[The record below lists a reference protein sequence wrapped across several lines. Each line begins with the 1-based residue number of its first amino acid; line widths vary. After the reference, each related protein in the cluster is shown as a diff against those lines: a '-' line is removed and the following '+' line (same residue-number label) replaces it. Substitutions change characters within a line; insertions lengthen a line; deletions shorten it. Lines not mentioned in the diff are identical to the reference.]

1 MPDVFANITKVPSE
15 MLDVIA
21 NVLET
26 RAAIPSQQDMISSY
40 LGEIELPE
48 NSRVL
53 EVGCGTGPICRAL
66 AAIQNVKEVIGIDPS
81 EHLLSKA
88 KELSGSLDGISYQ
101 EGDGKKLDFEDNSFD
116 VVILHTTLTH
126 VPGPEDILSE
136 AYRVLKPGGW
146 LGVCDGDFDT
156 ATLRLSSSDPL
167 QACCESFVEN
177 FVNDRYLVRKMSAL
191 VQQAGFEVQPLKSY
205 GLVETLS
212 PGLTMSWIDRGADAL
227 VQNGTISSE
236 LGEALKKE
244 GRQRAVQGG
253 FLATWHMPALLL
265 RPQCSNHNVG
275 QPPHNKQMQ
284 SDAAKAAPLMRGVRR
299 PTQKA
304 HKNQNHLRPG
314 ETNDD

>member
-1 MPDVFANITKVPSE
+1 MPDVFANITRVPPE

-26 RAAIPSQQDMISSY
+26 RAAIPSQQEMINSY
-40 LGEIELPE
+40 LGEIEFPE

-53 EVGCGTGPICRAL
+53 EVGCGTGPICRTL
-66 AAIQNVKEVIGIDPS
+66 ASIPNVSEVIGIDPS

-88 KELSGSLDGISYQ
+88 KEISKGLEGISYQ
-101 EGDGKKLDFEDNSFD
+101 AGDGRKLDFEDNTFD
-116 VVILHTTLTH
+116 AVILHTILTH

-136 AYRVLKPGGW
+136 VHRVLKPGGW

-156 ATLRLSSSDPL
+156 ATLRLSNSDPL

-191 VQQAGFEVQPLKSY
+191 VQGAGFEVQPLKSY

-227 VQNGTISSE
+227 VQNGVISSE
-236 LGEALKKE
+236 LGEALKGE
-244 GRQRAVQGG
+244 GRRRAEQGG
-253 FLATWHMPALLL
+253 FFGYMAYASLIA
-265 RPQCSNHNVG
+265 R
-275 QPPHNKQMQ
+275 
-284 SDAAKAAPLMRGVRR
+284 APTR
-299 PTQKA
+299 
-304 HKNQNHLRPG
+304 
-314 ETNDD
+314 

>member
-26 RAAIPSQQDMISSY
+26 RATIPSQQDMIKSY
-40 LGEIELPE
+40 LGEIEFPE

-53 EVGCGTGPICRAL
+53 EIGCGTGPICRSL
-66 AAIQNVKEVIGIDPS
+66 ASILNVREVIGIDPS
-81 EHLLSKA
+81 EHLLAKA
-88 KELSGSLDGISYQ
+88 KELSEGQEGISYQ
-101 EGDGKKLDFEDNSFD
+101 AGDGKKLNFDDDSFNS
-116 VVILHTTLTH
+116 VILHTLLTH
-126 VPGPEDILSE
+126 VPGPEDVLSE

-167 QACCESFVEN
+167 QACCEAFVEN

-191 VQQAGFEVQPLKSY
+191 VQDAGFEVQPLKSY

-212 PGLTMSWIDRGADAL
+212 PGLTMSWVDRGADAL
-227 VQNGTISSE
+227 VQNRTISSE

-244 GRQRAVQGG
+244 GRKRAEQGEFFGYMAYASLIARVPVQ
-253 FLATWHMPALLL
+253 
-265 RPQCSNHNVG
+265 
-275 QPPHNKQMQ
+275 
-284 SDAAKAAPLMRGVRR
+284 
-299 PTQKA
+299 
-304 HKNQNHLRPG
+304 
-314 ETNDD
+314 